1 MLSGLRRA
9 RRRRGRPPR
18 RRIGC
23 AGWLLVLLAVLVL
36 LVILSVLF
44 GGFQKGAKAGL
55 GPLPGPAVAATST
68 GTRAYQP

>member
-1 MLSGLRRA
+1 MLSGLLRT

-23 AGWLLVLLAVLVL
+23 LGWLLVLLAVLVL

-44 GGFQKGAKAGL
+44 GGFQKGTKAGL
-55 GPLPGPAVAATST
+55 APLPAPVAAGT
-68 GTRAYQP
+68 GAGGYQP

>member
-1 MLSGLRRA
+1 MLSGLLRA

-44 GGFQKGAKAGL
+44 GGFQRGTKAGL
-55 GPLPGPAVAATST
+55 HPLPGPGVAAST
-68 GTRAYQP
+68 GTGAYQP